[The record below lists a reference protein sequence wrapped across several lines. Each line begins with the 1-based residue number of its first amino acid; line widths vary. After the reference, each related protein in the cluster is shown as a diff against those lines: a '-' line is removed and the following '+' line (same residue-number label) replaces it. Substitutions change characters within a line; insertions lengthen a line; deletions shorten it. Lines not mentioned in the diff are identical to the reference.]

1 MKRKNKQTGW
11 VKITQPRCS
20 VVKEPLAVHLTQ
32 HEQPNCVFTVPQ
44 TTQNYDP
51 AQLTQQ
57 CVYRN
62 NPALLR
68 VYTLKNAGLFFFF
81 TKTLGSACWVILLGY
96 FEYFYPGAGLF
107 L

>member
-1 MKRKNKQTGW
+1 M
-11 VKITQPRCS
+11 
-20 VVKEPLAVHLTQ
+20 VKEPLAVHFTQ

-68 VYTLKNAGLFFFF
+68 VYGKSVLRPYYSTRNHIKV
-81 TKTLGSACWVILLGY
+81 SI
-96 FEYFYPGAGLF
+96 
-107 L
+107 

>member
-1 MKRKNKQTGW
+1 M
-11 VKITQPRCS
+11 
-20 VVKEPLAVHLTQ
+20 KEPLAVHLTQ

-68 VYTLKNAGLFFFF
+68 VYDALNRLKVTVKAYIYYKIFLFQIY
-81 TKTLGSACWVILLGY
+81 AVLLN
-96 FEYFYPGAGLF
+96 FSVS
-107 L
+107 